1 MFWIAS
7 LACSTVLTVPLRKMS
22 CNFLGKQFS
31 TCRVESV
38 QVETIESLYIYIYII
53 RQGLHDMLISL
64 NVSWLGLGH
73 PQSCCIS
80 SGMVP
85 SGPRSACRPSPL
97 HGMEGT
103 PAVCARMLASAL
115 RLYISRCD
123 AMCLPTS
130 SHCKIEFRNKTGT
143 TFFTVHHICSQKIH
157 GGQGWP
163 TTKAEAQQSCHPA
176 LT

>member
-38 QVETIESLYIYIYII
+38 QVETIKSLYIHINIYIYIFI
-53 RQGLHDMLISL
+53 IKQGLHDMLISL

-97 HGMEGT
+97 HGIEGT
-103 PAVCARMLASAL
+103 PAVCARMLALAL

-130 SHCKIEFRNKTGT
+130 SNATKQARPFSLSITSAH
-143 TFFTVHHICSQKIH
+143 QKFMVAKDGLRQRPRH
-157 GGQGWP
+157 SNLVTQ
-163 TTKAEAQQSCHPA
+163 H
-176 LT
+176 